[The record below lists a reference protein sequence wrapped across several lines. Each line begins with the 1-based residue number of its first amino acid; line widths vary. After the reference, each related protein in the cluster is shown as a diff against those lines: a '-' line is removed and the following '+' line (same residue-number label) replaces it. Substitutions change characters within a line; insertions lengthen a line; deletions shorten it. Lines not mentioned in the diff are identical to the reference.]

1 MLHSHSHDHGHG
13 HHHHPGEDDAPADR
27 GWRAALRFTVAGA
40 IALGAAC
47 AACLVSVPAG
57 EAVVVTRFGDPARV
71 LVQPGLAWTLPPPI
85 DATIP
90 VDLRLRTTS
99 SGQQDVGTRDGLRVL
114 VQAYVAW
121 QVPAEPDAVRHFLRS
136 VRNQPD
142 EAGRQ
147 LRSFLGAALHI
158 TASSFDLADLVNTD
172 TARIRTAEFED
183 RLRDQIA
190 GRLRDVYGIEV
201 RQVGIERLSLP
212 AETLAATVARM
223 RAERETIA
231 AERTAEGLRQAAAIR
246 ADAERDGRI
255 EVAHARAEASGI
267 EAQAQAEAATIHAR
281 AFNADPELYLLLRS
295 LDTVATMVG
304 PNTRL
309 VLRTDAAPFNALIQ
323 GPPAGAA
330 PPATPPAT
338 PGVPMASLP
347 PRIAGTP

>member
-1 MLHSHSHDHGHG
+1 MLHSHSHGHG
-13 HHHHPGEDDAPADR
+13 HHHHHAGGDASGGG
-27 GWRAALRFTVAGA
+27 GWRTALRLTAAAA
-40 IALGAAC
+40 IVLGALAS
-47 AACLVSVPAG
+47 ACLVSVPAG

-121 QVPAEPDAVRHFLRS
+121 QVPGDPVAVRRFLRS

-142 EAGRQ
+142 EAARQ

-172 TARIRTAEFED
+172 AARIRTADFED

-212 AETLAATVARM
+212 TETLSATVARM
-223 RAERETIA
+223 QAERETIA

-246 ADAERDGRI
+246 ADAERDARI
-255 EVAHARAEASGI
+255 EVAQARAEAAGI
-267 EAQAQAEAATIHAR
+267 EAKAQAEAATIHAR
-281 AFNADPELYLLLRS
+281 AFDADPELYLLLRS
-295 LDTVATMVG
+295 LDTVAAVVG

-323 GPPAGAA
+323 GPPAGAGAPAAAGPPAA
-330 PPATPPAT
+330 PPR
-338 PGVPMASLP
+338 L
-347 PRIAGTP
+347 AGTP

>member
-1 MLHSHSHDHGHG
+1 MLHNHSHDHA
-13 HHHHPGEDDAPADR
+13 HHHHHHGQDDDAPPPR
-27 GWRAALRFTVAGA
+27 LWRSALRFVVAGA
-40 IALGAAC
+40 IVAAALGAAC
-47 AACLVSVPAG
+47 LVTVPAG
-57 EAVVVTRFGDPARV
+57 EAVVVTRFGDPVRV
-71 LVQPGLAWTLPPPI
+71 LVQPGLAWTMPPPI

-172 TARIRTAEFED
+172 PARIRTGAFED
-183 RLRDQIA
+183 RLREQIA
-190 GRLRDVYGIEV
+190 ARLHDVYGIEV

-212 AETLAATVARM
+212 AETLTATVARM
-223 RAERETIA
+223 QAERETIA

-246 ADAERDGRI
+246 ADAERDARI
-255 EVAHARAEASGI
+255 TVAQARAEAAGI
-267 EAQAQAEAATIHAR
+267 EAKAQAEAATIHAR

-295 LDTVATMVG
+295 LDTVATVVG

-323 GPPAGAA
+323 GPPAVASGG
-330 PPATPPAT
+330 PPAVASGAPVAA
-338 PGVPMASLP
+338 VPNRL
-347 PRIAGTP
+347 AGAP